1 MRHWLLW
8 GLAAVPPVVMAQT
21 MITEPEV
28 KTFLTQLEQSFNK
41 KDIKTYGNTLASQF
55 KVILHLSP
63 TDKATYNRQDY
74 LDLLGQGFKESP
86 DRKTKYAITSIKNS
100 AAQTIVEGKS
110 TETDGK
116 ETVTGKWRLNLAKQG
131 NKILITQMELFD

>member
-1 MRHWLLW
+1 MGYWLLL
-8 GLAAVPPVVMAQT
+8 GLVAATPIVMAQT
-21 MITEPEV
+21 MIRETEV
-28 KTFLTQLEQSFNK
+28 KTFLTELEQSFNK

-86 DRKTKYAITSIKNS
+86 NRKTKYAITSSDILPTLTRS
-100 AAQTIVEGKS
+100 GRGS
-110 TETDGK
+110 GSP
-116 ETVTGKWRLNLAKQG
+116 
-131 NKILITQMELFD
+131 KIALRYSCPTPLI